1 VSLDPRLRIALQ
13 WLLNA
18 VALMLLPELIDR
30 LEVESY
36 TAALVTA
43 LLLGLINALIR
54 PLLILITLPI
64 TVLTLGLFT
73 LVINALLF
81 WGVANLVSGV
91 HVPDFWTAFWSALLY
106 SLLTWLV
113 GLALGDPADRRIRV
127 IVGRRRH

>member
-1 VSLDPRLRIALQ
+1 MDPRVRLALQ

-18 VALMLLPELIDR
+18 IALMLLPELVGG
-30 LEVESY
+30 LTVESY

-64 TVLTLGLFT
+64 TLLTLGLFT

-81 WGVANLVSGV
+81 WAVAGLVGGV
-91 HVPDFWTAFWSALLY
+91 HVAGFWTAFWSALLY

-113 GLALGDPADRRIRV
+113 GVALAEPGERRVRFEV
-127 IVGRRRH
+127 HRRK

>member
-1 VSLDPRLRIALQ
+1 MKLDPRLRIGLQ

-18 VALMLLPELIDR
+18 VALMLLPEVIAKLQ
-30 LEVESY
+30 VESY
-36 TAALVTA
+36 TSALVTA

-54 PLLILITLPI
+54 PFLILITLPI
-64 TVLTLGLFT
+64 TVLSLGFFT

-81 WGVANLVSGV
+81 WGVANLVGGV

-113 GLALGDPADRRIRV
+113 GIALADPSDKRIRV
-127 IVGRRRH
+127 IVGRRRD